1 MSTLSLVDGL
11 AGFATLHPVFT
22 LAPFAL
28 AGFLAYVAARRSRL
42 AHTPQPAPIRAR

>member
-22 LAPFAL
+22 LAPL
-28 AGFLAYVAARRSRL
+28 LLGGFLAYVAARRVRQH
-42 AHTPQPAPIRAR
+42 HTPQPAPVRGR